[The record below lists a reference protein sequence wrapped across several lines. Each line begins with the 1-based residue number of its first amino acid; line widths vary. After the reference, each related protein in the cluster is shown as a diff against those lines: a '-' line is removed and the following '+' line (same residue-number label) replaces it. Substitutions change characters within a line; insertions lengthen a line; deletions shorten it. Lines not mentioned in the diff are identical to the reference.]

1 MPFFLMVVL
10 GIGPPASVPCVAE
23 ITGVY
28 HHTQCARLFFK
39 KFMYF
44 FQETGDT
51 HTKEQLCFLQS
62 INKQNFWKILKAVQ
76 TEKRTVN

>member
-1 MPFFLMVVL
+1 MVVL

-28 HHTQCARLFFK
+28 HHTQCACLFFK
-39 KFMYF
+39 KFIHL

-51 HTKEQLCFLQS
+51 YTKEQLCFLQS
-62 INKQNFWKILKAVQ
+62 INKQNYSNTLKVMQ
-76 TEKRTVN
+76 TQKRTVN